1 MLHKLTLNHL
11 GLQVLLAAIIVS
23 PLWAA
28 PEKRGTQDELGKRI
42 YLKQCAHCHG
52 IQGEGVVGFNENPLY
67 GNKRLPEL
75 IQVID
80 ETMPEDKPKTCRGD
94 DAVAVGRYIF
104 ETFYTPEA
112 RASQKPPRI
121 ELARLTNR
129 QYVQTIRDIFRNFL
143 GRPELDELRGI
154 KAQYYNGR
162 NFRDRVGEAIVN
174 SIDYDFD
181 QALPYDKLTKKEEFS
196 IKWEGS
202 IIAEESGVYEF
213 IVQSPNSIRLYVNN
227 REDRLI
233 DKYVAT
239 NERDA
244 EHKATV
250 FLQGGEAYFFR
261 LETFR
266 FKDPAASMT
275 LSWVPPEELDRSF
288 PNEIFHRP

>member
-28 PEKRGTQDELGKRI
+28 PKKRGTQDELGKRI

-154 KAQYYNGR
+154 K
-162 NFRDRVGEAIVN
+162 
-174 SIDYDFD
+174 
-181 QALPYDKLTKKEEFS
+181 
-196 IKWEGS
+196 GS
-202 IIAEESGVYEF
+202 I
-213 IVQSPNSIRLYVNN
+213 L
-227 REDRLI
+227 
-233 DKYVAT
+233 
-239 NERDA
+239 
-244 EHKATV
+244 
-250 FLQGGEAYFFR
+250 
-261 LETFR
+261 
-266 FKDPAASMT
+266 
-275 LSWVPPEELDRSF
+275 
-288 PNEIFHRP
+288 

>member
-1 MLHKLTLNHL
+1 M
-11 GLQVLLAAIIVS
+11 
-23 PLWAA
+23 
-28 PEKRGTQDELGKRI
+28 
-42 YLKQCAHCHG
+42 
-52 IQGEGVVGFNENPLY
+52 
-67 GNKRLPEL
+67 
-75 IQVID
+75 
-80 ETMPEDKPKTCRGD
+80 
-94 DAVAVGRYIF
+94 AVGRYIF

-261 LETFR
+261 LETF
-266 FKDPAASMT
+266 FVFIT
-275 LSWVPPEELDRSF
+275 GILTNTFLLQELITKACFFIES
-288 PNEIFHRP
+288 